1 MTCILCKLRKN
12 MTDIV
17 IENCMKNIKK
27 YIFIS
32 NSDLIIN
39 PCSTES
45 HFINPIK
52 NLSATSLFYSS
63 DTTIAHPSIQSLDFL
78 AVDFNQFDKTV
89 LSGLWYDY
97 VHIIGSPPDHA
108 AIDFIKKCCEFADT
122 ISFILSYGL
131 DDYFSV
137 EYKLIFSIELPE
149 LSRSSHIKDR
159 KIFQIWSKWDAAPFK
174 PRALRVADADNGCS
188 NILVQRELN

>member
-1 MTCILCKLRKN
+1 MMTCILCKLRKS

-27 YIFIS
+27 YVFIS

-39 PCSTES
+39 PCASVNVDDN
-45 HFINPIK
+45 HFINSIK

-63 DTTIAHPSIQSLDFL
+63 DISKTIHPLIEELDFL
-78 AVDFNQFDKTV
+78 QVDFKQFDKTV

-108 AIDFIKKCCEFADT
+108 AIDFIKKCCEFADS
-122 ISFILSYGL
+122 ISFILPYGL
-131 DDYFSV
+131 DDYFSE
-137 EYKLIFSIELPE
+137 EYKLVFSIELPE

-159 KIFQIWSKWDAAPFK
+159 KVFQIWLGGK
-174 PRALRVADADNGCS
+174 PPTTPMRPSGGGC
-188 NILVQRELN
+188 